1 LPGILIVDDHQAA
14 RLTIRE
20 LLDWHSFQVCGE
32 AKDGKEAID
41 KVIELKPEIVLMDI
55 NIPELDGIAAAMEI
69 KRIAPSTKI
78 VFLTVHAGPGFRAGT
93 KLWAHGYVAKSDA
106 GTDLIPTLNR
116 IAGITAHEMTIECP
130 HCKVTQKIHVAR
142 PSVLQAGP
150 QYLTCL
156 NCRSEFDVRLPDK
169 IVGGPFLA

>member
-14 RLTIRE
+14 RATLRE
-20 LLDWHSFQVCGE
+20 LLEWHSFQVCGD
-32 AKDGKEAID
+32 AHDGKEAID

-55 NIPELDGIAAAMEI
+55 NMPELNGIAAAMEI

-130 HCKVTQKIHVAR
+130 RCKVMQKIHVAR

-150 QYLTCL
+150 QFLSCL
-156 NCRSEFDVRLPDK
+156 NCGSEFDVRLPDK